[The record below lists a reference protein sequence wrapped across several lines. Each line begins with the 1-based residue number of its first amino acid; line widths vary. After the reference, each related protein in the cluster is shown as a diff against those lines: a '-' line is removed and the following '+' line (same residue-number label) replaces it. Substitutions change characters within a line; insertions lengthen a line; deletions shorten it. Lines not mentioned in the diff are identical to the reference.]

1 MANFF
6 SADYW
11 KALYFKAMG
20 GQETAVDPN
29 AMSGSFAGSS
39 EFTATLSGQAT
50 EEVQSR
56 SQGGFEDPYYYKK
69 RKKKKQP
76 EPVSKGF
83 GDDWQPPTPRPAIP
97 PLAAQDII
105 ACQEAGFARTQAA
118 IVAALEQYDRQRA
131 EADAIALAEQEDEDE
146 AILLLMAA

>member
-6 SADYW
+6 SSDYW
-11 KALYFKAMG
+11 KALYFKAAG
-20 GQETAVDPN
+20 GQETATDPN

-39 EFTATLSGQAT
+39 EFTATLSGQGI

-69 RKKKKQP
+69 RRKKKP

-105 ACQEAGFARTQAA
+105 ARQDAAFARTQAA

-131 EADAIALAEQEDEDE
+131 EALARAAQEQEDEDE

>member
-11 KALYFKAMG
+11 KALYFKAVG

-39 EFTATLSGQAT
+39 EFTATLSGQGT
-50 EEVQSR
+50 EQVQSR
-56 SQGGFEDPYYYKK
+56 SQGGFDPYYYKK

-83 GDDWQPPTPRPAIP
+83 GDAWQPPTPRPAIP
-97 PLAAQDII
+97 PLAAQQII
-105 ACQEAGFARTQAA
+105 ARQDAAFARTQAA

-131 EADAIALAEQEDEDE
+131 EALARAAQEQEDEDE
-146 AILLLMAA
+146 AILLLLAA

>member
-6 SADYW
+6 SANYW
-11 KALYFKAMG
+11 KALYFKAIG

-29 AMSGSFAGSS
+29 AMRGSFAGSS
-39 EFTATLSGQAT
+39 EFTATLSGQGT

-69 RKKKKQP
+69 RRKKKP
-76 EPVSKGF
+76 EPVSKDF
-83 GDDWQPPTPRPAIP
+83 GDDWQPPAPRPAIP
-97 PLAAQDII
+97 PLAAQQII
-105 ACQEAGFARTQAA
+105 ARQDAAFARTQAA

>member
-29 AMSGSFAGSS
+29 AISGSFAGSS
-39 EFTATLSGQAT
+39 SWTGTLTGEGT
-50 EEVQSR
+50 EEVRSR
-56 SQGGFEDPYYYKK
+56 SLGGFVDPYYYKK
-69 RKKKKQP
+69 RKKKQP

-97 PLAAQDII
+97 PLPAP
-105 ACQEAGFARTQAA
+105 QEIFARQD
-118 IVAALEQYDRQRA
+118 AALAQTWQQFADAIEAMERQRA
-131 EADAIALAEQEDEDE
+131 EAARLALEQEDEDE